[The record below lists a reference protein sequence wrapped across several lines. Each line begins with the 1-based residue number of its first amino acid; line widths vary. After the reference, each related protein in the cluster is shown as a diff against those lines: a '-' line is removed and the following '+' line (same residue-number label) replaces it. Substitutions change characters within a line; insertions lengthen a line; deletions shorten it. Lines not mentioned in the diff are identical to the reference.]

1 MNTDDL
7 KAHVH
12 QAVRRYPKASED
24 EVEAIVAALVSIIDE
39 LTAEV
44 ATVVADLLRR
54 VEALE
59 AKQ

>member
-7 KAHVH
+7 KSHVH

-24 EVEAIVAALVSIIDE
+24 DVEAIVAALVSIIDE